1 MSQSKFSLVHK
12 TEFHQVHEHGVRA
25 PSLLPFLPWAWSIV
39 KPTPSFTSPPSDP
52 QNSGFGSWTPL
63 RSELFLPRSRYLPV
77 SCKSGGT
84 DQIAAPGVLDLEL
97 VAHGAEDI
105 DARRQA
111 EEDQEHL
118 APPLANPA
126 AS

>member
-1 MSQSKFSLVHK
+1 M
-12 TEFHQVHEHGVRA
+12 VRA

-52 QNSGFGSWTPL
+52 QNSGFGSWTP
-63 RSELFLPRSRYLPV
+63 RCELFLLS
-77 SCKSGGT
+77 SKSGGT

>member
-1 MSQSKFSLVHK
+1 MSS
-12 TEFHQVHEHGVRA
+12 
-25 PSLLPFLPWAWSIV
+25 
-39 KPTPSFTSPPSDP
+39 SFPA
-52 QNSGFGSWTPL
+52 N
-63 RSELFLPRSRYLPV
+63 REE
-77 SCKSGGT
+77 GT

-118 APPLANPA
+118 APPLANRVVVSTSGEERAQTNECGGAERTDAPVAPPA
-126 AS
+126 PPGPDAGVPEPDLPVSPVKMIPPESCGSSHVPCR